1 MRLTRYMSL
10 AAALALCGLG
20 TASVIGCHAE
30 AQIGG
35 EVKTPPPPPPP
46 PPPDQDGDGILDPDD
61 KCPTEAEDQ
70 KPPDPS
76 DGCPN
81 LDEDGDGI
89 PVPQD
94 KCPGEPETVNE
105 FEDDDGCPDKKPLV
119 QVVGTEVKINQKIR
133 FKKNS
138 DQIEPEAMEVVE
150 AVAAVLKEH
159 SEIQLVEVGG
169 HASKEG
175 NEYYNRSLSD
185 RRVKSVR
192 RELIKLGVEK
202 QRLVAVGYGYYCPR
216 AEGEDEA
223 TLERN
228 RRVEFKILYRDG
240 KLTDA
245 KRGCDAAAAKGI
257 KPETPKETPWTAP
270 AGTAEPAKEGA
281 AAKKP
286 AVKAVESAK

>member
-20 TASVIGCHAE
+20 AASVIGCHAE
-30 AQIGG
+30 AQLGG
-35 EVKTPPPPPPP
+35 EVNTPPPPPPP
-46 PPPDQDGDGILDPDD
+46 PPPDQDGDGILDADD

-70 KPPDPS
+70 KPPDPN

-89 PVPQD
+89 PIPQD
-94 KCPGEPETVNE
+94 KCPGEAETVNE

-150 AVAAVLKEH
+150 AVAKVLKEH

-175 NEYYNRSLSD
+175 NEFYNRTLSD
-185 RRVKSVR
+185 RRVRSVR
-192 RELIKLGVEK
+192 KELIKLGVEK
-202 QRLVAVGYGYYCPR
+202 ERLVAVGYGYYCPR
-216 AEGEDEA
+216 AEGDDEA
-223 TLERN
+223 THERN

-245 KRGCDAAAAKGI
+245 KRGCDAAAAKGV
-257 KPETPKETPWTAP
+257 KSETPKETPWTAS
-270 AGTAEPAKEGA
+270 GA
-281 AAKKP
+281 AADTGKKP
-286 AVKAVESAK
+286 AVKAAEAAKK